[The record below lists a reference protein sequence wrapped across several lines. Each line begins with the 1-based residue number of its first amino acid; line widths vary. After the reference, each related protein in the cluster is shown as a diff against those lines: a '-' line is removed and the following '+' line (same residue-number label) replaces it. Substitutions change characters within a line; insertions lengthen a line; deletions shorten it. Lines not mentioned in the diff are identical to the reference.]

1 MSNYQ
6 LFQNDLPLQSLKSF
20 KGDITIDTETLGLN
34 IKRDRLCLIQLRNE
48 SNKKVYLIQF
58 DQNISSAN
66 SKNIKALME
75 DKSITK
81 IFHYARFD
89 MAVLKENLNINVK
102 NIFCTKIASK
112 LTRTYSSRHGLK
124 DLVKEILNIE
134 LDKTEQTSDWSQKKL
149 TKQQIQYAMNDVLY
163 LSDLKKNLEAK
174 LLEAKRLKT
183 FKTIMNFLD
192 TRVELDLMGWENTDI
207 FAISKQ

>member
-1 MSNYQ
+1 MTY
-6 LFQNDLPLQSLKSF
+6 PLQSLKSF

-48 SNKKVYLIQF
+48 SNKKVYLIKF
-58 DQNISSAN
+58 DKDISPAN
-66 SKNIKALME
+66 SKNIKSLLE
-75 DKSITK
+75 DKSLTK

-89 MAVLKENLNINVK
+89 MAVLKENLNINVR
-102 NIFCTKIASK
+102 NVFCTKIASK
-112 LTRTYSSRHGLK
+112 LTRTYSSKHGLK

-149 TKQQIQYAMNDVLY
+149 TKQQIQYAMNDVIY

-183 FKTIMNFLD
+183 FKSIMNFLD

-207 FAISKQ
+207 FAHK

>member
-149 TKQQIQYAMNDVLY
+149 TKHQIQYAMNDVLF
-163 LSDLKKNLEAK
+163 LSDLKKNLESK
-174 LLEAKRLKT
+174 LLETKRLKT
-183 FKTIMNFLD
+183 FKSIMNFLE
-192 TRVELDLMGWENTDI
+192 TRVELDLIGWENTDI
-207 FAISKQ
+207 FAHK

>member
-1 MSNYQ
+1 MSIYQ
-6 LFQNDLPLQSLKSF
+6 LFQNDLPKQSLKSF

-48 SNKKVYLIQF
+48 SNKKVYLIKF
-58 DQNISSAN
+58 DKNISPAN
-66 SKNIKALME
+66 SKNIKSLLE
-75 DKSITK
+75 DKSLTK

-89 MAVLKENLNINVK
+89 MAVLKENLNINVR
-102 NIFCTKIASK
+102 NVFCTKIASK
-112 LTRTYSSRHGLK
+112 LTRTYSSKHGLK

-149 TKQQIQYAMNDVLY
+149 TKQQIQYAMNDVIY

-183 FKTIMNFLD
+183 FKSIMNFLD

-207 FAISKQ
+207 FAHK

>member
-48 SNKKVYLIQF
+48 YNKKVYLIKF
-58 DQNISSAN
+58 DKDISPAN
-66 SKNIKALME
+66 SKNIKSLLE
-75 DKSITK
+75 DKSFTK

-89 MAVLKENLNINVK
+89 MAVLKENLNINVR
-102 NIFCTKIASK
+102 NVFCTKIASK
-112 LTRTYSSRHGLK
+112 LTRTYSSKHGLK

-134 LDKTEQTSDWSQKKL
+134 LDKTEQTSDWSQKNL
-149 TKQQIQYAMNDVLY
+149 TKQQIQYAMNDVIY

-174 LLEAKRLKT
+174 LIEAKRLKT
-183 FKTIMNFLD
+183 FKSIMSFLD
-192 TRVELDLMGWENTDI
+192 TRVELDLMGWESTDI
-207 FAISKQ
+207 FAHK

>member
-34 IKRDRLCLIQLRNE
+34 VKRDRLCLIQLRNE
-48 SNKKVYLIQF
+48 SNKKVYLIKF
-58 DQNISSAN
+58 DKDISPAN
-66 SKNIKALME
+66 SKNIKSLLE
-75 DKSITK
+75 DKSFTK

-89 MAVLKENLNINVK
+89 MAVLKENLNINVR
-102 NIFCTKIASK
+102 NVFCTKIASK
-112 LTRTYSSRHGLK
+112 LTRTYSSKHGLK

-149 TKQQIQYAMNDVLY
+149 TKQQIQYAMNDVIY

-174 LLEAKRLKT
+174 LLEAKRLKN
-183 FKTIMNFLD
+183 FKSIMSFLD

-207 FAISKQ
+207 FAHK

>member
-48 SNKKVYLIQF
+48 SNKKVYLIKF
-58 DQNISSAN
+58 DKDISPAN
-66 SKNIKALME
+66 SKNIKSLLE
-75 DKSITK
+75 DKSLTK

-89 MAVLKENLNINVK
+89 MAVLKENLNINVR

-112 LTRTYSSRHGLK
+112 LTRTYSSKHGLK

-134 LDKTEQTSDWSQKKL
+134 LDKTEQTSDWSQKNL
-149 TKQQIQYAMNDVLY
+149 TKQQIQYAMNDVIY

-174 LLEAKRLKT
+174 LIEAKRLKT
-183 FKTIMNFLD
+183 YKSIINFLD

-207 FAISKQ
+207 FAL

>member
-34 IKRDRLCLIQLRNE
+34 VKRDRLCLIQLRNE

-66 SKNIKALME
+66 SKNIKSLME
-75 DKSITK
+75 DKSLTK

-124 DLVKEILNIE
+124 DLVKEIINIE

-163 LSDLKKNLEAK
+163 LSDLKKNLESK
-174 LLEAKRLKT
+174 LLETKRLKT
-183 FKTIMNFLD
+183 FKSIMSFLE

-207 FAISKQ
+207 FAHK

>member
-6 LFQNDLPLQSLKSF
+6 LFQNDLPLHSLKSF

-34 IKRDRLCLIQLRNE
+34 VKRDRLCLIQLRNE

-58 DQNISSAN
+58 DKGISPVN
-66 SKNIKALME
+66 SKNIKSLLE
-75 DKSITK
+75 NKSLTK

-89 MAVLKENLNINVK
+89 MAVLKENLNINVR
-102 NIFCTKIASK
+102 NVFCTKIASK
-112 LTRTYSSRHGLK
+112 LTRTYSSKHGLK
-124 DLVKEILNIE
+124 DLVKEILNVE

-163 LSDLKKNLEAK
+163 LSELKKNLEEK

-183 FKTIMNFLD
+183 FKSIMNFLD

-207 FAISKQ
+207 FAHK

>member
-6 LFQNDLPLQSLKSF
+6 LFQNDLPLKSLKSF

-48 SNKKVYLIQF
+48 SNKKVYLIKF
-58 DQNISSAN
+58 DKDISPAN
-66 SKNIKALME
+66 SKNIKSLLE
-75 DKSITK
+75 DKSLTK

-89 MAVLKENLNINVK
+89 MAVLKENLNINVR
-102 NIFCTKIASK
+102 NVFCTKIASK
-112 LTRTYSSRHGLK
+112 LTRTYSSKHGLK

-134 LDKTEQTSDWSQKKL
+134 LDKTEQTSDWSQKNL
-149 TKQQIQYAMNDVLY
+149 TKQQIQYAMNDVIY

-183 FKTIMNFLD
+183 FKSIMNFLD
-192 TRVELDLMGWENTDI
+192 TRVELDLMGWENADI
-207 FAISKQ
+207 FAHK

>member
-34 IKRDRLCLIQLRNE
+34 VKRDRLCLIQLRNE
-48 SNKKVYLIQF
+48 SNKKVYLIKF
-58 DQNISSAN
+58 DKDISPAN
-66 SKNIKALME
+66 SKNIKSLLE
-75 DKSITK
+75 DKSLTK

-89 MAVLKENLNINVK
+89 MAVLKENLNINVR
-102 NIFCTKIASK
+102 NVFCTKIASK
-112 LTRTYSSRHGLK
+112 LTRTYSSKHGLK

-149 TKQQIQYAMNDVLY
+149 TKQQIQYAMNDVIY

-183 FKTIMNFLD
+183 FKSIMNFLN
-192 TRVELDLMGWENTDI
+192 TRVELDLMGWEHTDI
-207 FAISKQ
+207 FAHK

>member
-48 SNKKVYLIQF
+48 SNKKVYLIKF
-58 DQNISSAN
+58 DKDISPAN
-66 SKNIKALME
+66 SKNIKSLLE
-75 DKSITK
+75 DKSLTK

-89 MAVLKENLNINVK
+89 MAVLKENLNINVR
-102 NIFCTKIASK
+102 NVFCTKIASK
-112 LTRTYSSRHGLK
+112 LTRTYSSKHGLK

-149 TKQQIQYAMNDVLY
+149 TKQQIQYAMNDVIY

-183 FKTIMNFLD
+183 FKSIINFLD

-207 FAISKQ
+207 FAHK

>member
-66 SKNIKALME
+66 SKNIKVLME

-149 TKQQIQYAMNDVLY
+149 TKHQIQYAMNDVLF
-163 LSDLKKNLEAK
+163 LSDLKKNLESK
-174 LLEAKRLKT
+174 LLETKRLKT
-183 FKTIMNFLD
+183 FKSIMNFLE

-207 FAISKQ
+207 FAHK

>member
-6 LFQNDLPLQSLKSF
+6 LYQNDLPLKSLKSF
-20 KGDITIDTETLGLN
+20 KGEITIDTETLGLN

-58 DQNISSAN
+58 DKDISPAH
-66 SKNIKALME
+66 SKNIKSLLE
-75 DKSITK
+75 DNSLTK

-89 MAVLKENLNINVK
+89 MAVLKENLNINVR
-102 NIFCTKIASK
+102 NVFCTKIASK
-112 LTRTYSSRHGLK
+112 LTRTYSSKHGLK

-174 LLEAKRLKT
+174 LIDLKRLKN
-183 FKTIMNFLD
+183 FKSIMNFLD
-192 TRVELDLMGWENTDI
+192 TRVELDLMGWENADI
-207 FAISKQ
+207 FAHK

>member
-6 LFQNDLPLQSLKSF
+6 LFQNDLPSHSLKSF
-20 KGDITIDTETLGLN
+20 KGDIAIDTETLGLN

-48 SNKKVYLIQF
+48 SNKKVYLIKF
-58 DQNISSAN
+58 EKNMSPAN
-66 SKNIKALME
+66 SKNIKSLLE
-75 DKSITK
+75 NKSLTK

-89 MAVLKENLNINVK
+89 MAVLKENLNINVR

-112 LTRTYSSRHGLK
+112 LTRTYSSKHGLK

-134 LDKTEQTSDWSQKKL
+134 LDKSEQTSDWSQKKF

-174 LLEAKRLKT
+174 LLETKRVKT
-183 FKTIMNFLD
+183 FKSIISFLE

-207 FAISKQ
+207 FAHK

>member
-6 LFQNDLPLQSLKSF
+6 LFQNDLPLQSLKTF

-34 IKRDRLCLIQLRNE
+34 VKRDRLCLIQLRNE
-48 SNKKVYLIQF
+48 SNKKVYLIKF
-58 DQNISSAN
+58 DKDISPAN
-66 SKNIKALME
+66 SKNIKSLLE
-75 DKSITK
+75 DKSLTK

-89 MAVLKENLNINVK
+89 MAVLKENLNINVR
-102 NIFCTKIASK
+102 NVFCTKIASK
-112 LTRTYSSRHGLK
+112 LTRTYSSKHGLK

-134 LDKTEQTSDWSQKKL
+134 LDKTEQTSDWSQRNL
-149 TKQQIQYAMNDVLY
+149 TKQQIQYAMNDVIY

-183 FKTIMNFLD
+183 FKSIVNFLD
-192 TRVELDLMGWENTDI
+192 TRVELDLMGWDNTDS
-207 FAISKQ
+207 FAHK

>member
-34 IKRDRLCLIQLRNE
+34 VKRDRLCLIQLRNE

-66 SKNIKALME
+66 SKNIKSLME
-75 DKSITK
+75 DKSLTK

-112 LTRTYSSRHGLK
+112 LSRTYSSRHGLK

-163 LSDLKKNLEAK
+163 LSDLKKNLESK
-174 LLEAKRLKT
+174 LLETKRLKT
-183 FKTIMNFLD
+183 FKSIMSFLE

-207 FAISKQ
+207 FAHK

>member
-48 SNKKVYLIQF
+48 SNKKVYLIKF
-58 DQNISSAN
+58 DKDISPAN
-66 SKNIKALME
+66 SKNIKSLLE
-75 DKSITK
+75 DKSLTK

-89 MAVLKENLNINVK
+89 MAVLKENLNINVR
-102 NIFCTKIASK
+102 NVFCTKIASK
-112 LTRTYSSRHGLK
+112 LTRTYSSKHGLK

-134 LDKTEQTSDWSQKKL
+134 LDKTEQTSDWSKKKL
-149 TKQQIQYAMNDVLY
+149 TKQQIQYAMNDVIY

-183 FKTIMNFLD
+183 FKSIMNFLD

-207 FAISKQ
+207 FAHK